1 MGVTDF
7 VSEERGKM
15 PYLRTKKLLQLL
27 YCGPLTLIYQHLQST
42 KLLCTRALSQPISI
56 QSFSPAC
63 DKQENHS
70 CHKLNFDTQRLIFRV

>member
-42 KLLCTRALSQPISI
+42 KLLCTRALSQPIS
-56 QSFSPAC
+56 PAC

-70 CHKLNFDTQRLIFRV
+70 CHKLNFDTQRLIFHV